1 MIASS
6 WHPLALY
13 GALAIAFGTDA
24 TAQER
29 PELQGGPGVV
39 VLHFASSTSGTSAR
53 CAQAPTPSSR
63 RTLFREYRTAGGTSL
78 TISGHVALRFK
89 ASTTQ
94 RQIDSLIAATGIE
107 AFAPDKRSRC
117 RRYALNLVHPELD
130 ALAIANALRASGLV
144 DYAIPDLSASRP
156 EGMVGD
162 SLFVDQQA
170 LSAIA
175 RTVETPDVA
184 PSKYGIGQVLSEYA
198 GPLMR
203 VDGATLSAQ
212 MSGVTSSASAV
223 DFVKAHGITSL
234 RLEVPDRN
242 PIASVRV
249 VVYTLNGAPVR
260 QLVNEE
266 LQAGRYLL
274 GWDGMDDGGRRM
286 QAGVYIVVM
295 TAGSFRE
302 THRLVVR

>member
-13 GALAIAFGTDA
+13 GALAIAFGADA
-24 TAQER
+24 RAQER
-29 PELQGGPGVV
+29 SEPQRGPGIV
-39 VLHFASSTSGTSAR
+39 VLHFAPATSGESGQ
-53 CAQAPTPSSR
+53 CAQGSTPSAG
-63 RTLFREYRTAGGTSL
+63 TLFRQYRTAGGASL
-78 TISGHVALRFK
+78 TITGHVALRFK
-89 ASTTQ
+89 VSTGP

-117 RRYALNLVHPELD
+117 RRYVLSLVHPEND
-130 ALAIANALRASGLV
+130 AAAIADALRASGLV
-144 DYAIPDLSASRP
+144 DYATPDLSAGRP
-156 EGMVGD
+156 EGIVSD
-162 SLFVDQQA
+162 SFFVDERA
-170 LSAIA
+170 LNAVA
-175 RTVETPDVA
+175 RTVETPEVA
-184 PSKYGIGQVLSEYA
+184 PATYGMGQVLTAYT

-223 DFVKAHGITSL
+223 ELVKSHGITSL
-234 RLEVPDRN
+234 RLEIPDRN
-242 PIASVRV
+242 PLANVRV
-249 VVYTLNGAPVR
+249 VLYSLNGTPIR

-274 GWDGMDDGGRRM
+274 GWDGMDDTGRRV
-286 QAGVYIVVM
+286 QAGVYVVVM

>member
-13 GALAIAFGTDA
+13 GALAISFGADA
-24 TAQER
+24 MAQER
-29 PELQGGPGVV
+29 AEPQRGPGIV
-39 VLHFASSTSGTSAR
+39 VLHFAPSTSGTSAP
-53 CAQAPTPSSR
+53 CAQGSTPSAG
-63 RTLFREYRTAGGTSL
+63 TLFRQYRTAGGTSL

-89 ASTTQ
+89 TSTSP

-107 AFAPDKRSRC
+107 AFAPDKQSRC
-117 RRYALNLVHPELD
+117 RRYVLNLVHPEND
-130 ALAIANALRASGLV
+130 AIAIAEALRASGLV
-144 DYAIPDLSASRP
+144 DYATPDLSAGRP
-156 EGMVGD
+156 EGISSD
-162 SLFVDQQA
+162 SFFVDERA
-170 LSAIA
+170 LNAIA

-184 PSKYGIGQVLSEYA
+184 PTTYGMGQVLSAYT

-212 MSGVTSSASAV
+212 MSGVTSSTSAV
-223 DFVKAHGITSL
+223 ELVKTHGITSL
-234 RLEVPDRN
+234 RLDIPDRSPVAN
-242 PIASVRV
+242 VRV
-249 VVYTLNGAPVR
+249 VLYSLTGTPVR

-274 GWDGMDDGGRRM
+274 GWDGMDDTGRRV
-286 QAGVYIVVM
+286 QAGVYVVVM